1 MILWPRLSRYWP
13 RYPCYATSE
22 HATQII
28 IPKMQKIKRWYE
40 RHPRLAKI
48 TSAQKI
54 IFTKSISSRLTWYVK
69 TQGNFKHT
77 HTQAYRVKS
86 TGLFTQ
92 SKEHQITQSSLL
104 KTLLVK
110 EDRTQ
115 AIILEDSLVKCAD
128 NLIFSFLEYYSTE
141 DSRLLLHQLAKPWK
155 CISNQNQSCVRILRT
170 LWF

>member
-1 MILWPRLSRYWP
+1 MNLWPRLSRYWP

-28 IPKMQKIKRWYE
+28 IPKMQKIKLWYE

-92 SKEHQITQSSLL
+92 SKEHQITKSSLL

-115 AIILEDSLVKCAD
+115 AIILEDSH
-128 NLIFSFLEYYSTE
+128 STE

-155 CISNQNQSCVRILRT
+155 CISNQNQSFVRILRT

>member
-1 MILWPRLSRYWP
+1 MIWTPSTFGKNNKCTKYNI
-13 RYPCYATSE
+13 Y
-22 HATQII
+22 
-28 IPKMQKIKRWYE
+28 KI
-40 RHPRLAKI
+40 H
-48 TSAQKI
+48 Q
-54 IFTKSISSRLTWYVK
+54 FSINMICKNTGKFY
-69 TQGNFKHT
+69 KHT

-92 SKEHQITQSSLL
+92 SKEHQITKSSLL

-115 AIILEDSLVKCAD
+115 AIILEDSPVKCAD
-128 NLIFSFLEYYSTE
+128 NLRFSFLEYSTE